1 LTRVLWKL
9 DFLDDSDEARKASK
23 FSTSLGMHNVKKH
36 IMILSLSHL
45 IVFGVL
51 LLVAVSGVAIAGQAW
66 QEEWDRVLRLAK
78 SEGKLAMIGPLG
90 TDRRDALT
98 EAFQSKY
105 GIIVE
110 YHADAGAGIL
120 PRLSA
125 ERKAGLYLWDVLV
138 SGTSTVLEA
147 LIPNKIVDP
156 LEPTMILPEV
166 KESKYWRGGGLEFLD
181 PGRQLLVMTLLQR
194 GTLYVNSNLVN
205 PKEFS
210 SYKDLLDPKWKG
222 KIVGDDPRK
231 SGTGQATFLF
241 FYRHPELGADFVRAL
256 SRQSLTLLK
265 NYAQEVDMLGQGRFP
280 VGIGLSDSMT
290 EERTKRGVPIVI
302 VDPRQIKEGTP
313 ISPVSGGLSL
323 VNRAPHPNA
332 AKLYINWL
340 LSKEAQTIFARATG
354 YISNRVDV
362 PTDHAPPWKIP
373 QADSIKIYD
382 LAAQEALHKLTPLLH
397 EVFGR

>member
-1 LTRVLWKL
+1 MK
-9 DFLDDSDEARKASK
+9 SYGEE
-23 FSTSLGMHNVKKH
+23 KKTK
-36 IMILSLSHL
+36 MIPAHFPL
-45 IVFGVL
+45 IVFAAL
-51 LLVAVSGVAIAGQAW
+51 LLVALSGMAFAAPAW
-66 QEEWDRVLRLAK
+66 QEEWERVLRAAK

-90 TDRRDALT
+90 ADRRDALT

-105 GIIVE
+105 GIAVE

-125 ERKAGLYLWDVLV
+125 ERRAGLYLWDVLV
-138 SGTSTVLEA
+138 SGTSTVLEG

-156 LEPTMILPEV
+156 LEPTLILPEV
-166 KESKYWRGGGLEFLD
+166 KEPKNWRGGALEFVD
-181 PGRQLLVMTLLQR
+181 PGRQLLVMTLIQR

-241 FYRHPELGADFVRAL
+241 FYRHPELGADFIRAL

-280 VGIGLSDSMT
+280 VGIGLSDSMI

-302 VDPRQIKEGTP
+302 VDPRQMKEGTP

-362 PTDHAPPWKIP
+362 PTDHAPPWRIP
-373 QADSIKIYD
+373 QPGSIKIYD
-382 LAAQEALHKLTPLLH
+382 LAAQEMLHKLTPLLH